1 MEILILIL
9 PFLGMFLIM
18 YLLFILPEK
27 KRTKIYKEMISN
39 LQKNDE
45 IITKGGIIGKIIII
59 NDDSLVIESSQEKT
73 RLKITKTAVATKLN
87 KKEN

>member
-18 YLLFILPEK
+18 YLLFVLPEK
-27 KRTKIYKEMISN
+27 KRNKIYKEMISN

>member
-1 MEILILIL
+1 MEVLILIL

-27 KRTKIYKEMISN
+27 KRNKIYKEMISN

>member
-1 MEILILIL
+1 MEIIILIL
-9 PFLGMFLIM
+9 PFLGMFSIM
-18 YLLFILPEK
+18 YLLFVLPEK
-27 KRTKIYKEMISN
+27 KRNKIYKEMISN